1 MHLQQQAS
9 MKKGF
14 LDLLCLLPFSQDFRI
29 CSAYVQDTASGLCE
43 YH

>member
-14 LDLLCLLPFSQDFRI
+14 LDSRVYYPLAKIFRI
-29 CSAYVQDTASGLCE
+29 CSAYTQYTAGGLCD